1 MPFSTVQNV
10 TALSPNTIKDYLI
23 DFDEYQLV
31 KMQMDGKGQK
41 RNHIAWTAWQPP
53 LGTDLLEVGGA
64 DE

>member
-1 MPFSTVQNV
+1 
-10 TALSPNTIKDYLI
+10 
-23 DFDEYQLV
+23 
-31 KMQMDGKGQK
+31 MQMDGKGQK